1 MGNGYGT
8 GILLSVYYRFGDDC
22 LRLLFKQE
30 RRHSKG
36 IHADSVFD
44 TIAAMLSALAIMPA
58 VFAFGIEPSA
68 GPSLMFVTIP
78 NIFKQM
84 PMGRLF
90 AVIFFLSVCF
100 AGITSLI
107 NMFEAV
113 IESWQHKFKLK
124 RNHAVLL
131 CGALTLIV
139 GLFMEEEARVGTWMD
154 FITIIVVPFGAV
166 LGAISIYYILGFDK
180 IKEELEEG
188 RKRGFQK
195 SSNLPQNT
203 SMCL

>member
-1 MGNGYGT
+1 
-8 GILLSVYYRFGDDC
+8 
-22 LRLLFKQE
+22 
-30 RRHSKG
+30 
-36 IHADSVFD
+36 
-44 TIAAMLSALAIMPA
+44 
-58 VFAFGIEPSA
+58 
-68 GPSLMFVTIP
+68 
-78 NIFKQM
+78 
-84 PMGRLF
+84 
-90 AVIFFLSVCF
+90 
-100 AGITSLI
+100 
-107 NMFEAV
+107 MFEAV

-180 IKEELEEG
+180 IKDV
-188 RKRGFQK
+188 KRGFQK